1 MWLHTRPSAQCRD
14 EILTELGLP
23 LNFFM
28 PIAGT
33 EFNGDFPEDLNE
45 TFKAV
50 TYSSDEF
57 NIEWFFERGN
67 QHTYYHHIIILYELK
82 FQKTYLRRKQG
93 QQNSTAPRGLHDV
106 QWEMR
111 HLVCERGSQGA
122 RLLRQDL
129 LGTAG
134 KRNAPDI
141 FEYSRDNN
149 AGRARLR
156 DSPLDAC
163 VIHAT

>member
-1 MWLHTRPSAQCRD
+1 MWLCIRPSAIRRD

-50 TYSSDEF
+50 TYSSDVF

-67 QHTYYHHIIILYELK
+67 LQGWA
-82 FQKTYLRRKQG
+82 KTWAKG
-93 QQNSTAPRGLHDV
+93 CEKPAP
-106 QWEMR
+106 
-111 HLVCERGSQGA
+111 A
-122 RLLRQDL
+122 
-129 LGTAG
+129 A
-134 KRNAPDI
+134 
-141 FEYSRDNN
+141 
-149 AGRARLR
+149 
-156 DSPLDAC
+156 
-163 VIHAT
+163 